1 MKMTDGRTGLEQYGG
16 FLKRGAAP
24 NHPKLDHF
32 SLATNGIWGFFILR
46 NHHMPKFTWD
56 HSDGSIHQKSVCLED
71 TQELHNLLIT
81 SFPTG

>member
-1 MKMTDGRTGLEQYGG
+1 MTDGRTGLEQYGG
-16 FLKRGAAP
+16 FLKNGGAAP

-32 SLATNGIWGFFILR
+32 SLASND
-46 NHHMPKFTWD
+46 MPKFTWD

-71 TQELHNLLIT
+71 TQELHNLVIT

>member
-1 MKMTDGRTGLEQYGG
+1 MTDGRTGLEQYGG

-32 SLATNGIWGFFILR
+32 SLATNGICFFIFILR

-56 HSDGSIHQKSVCLED
+56 HSDGSINQKSVCLEH
-71 TQELHNLLIT
+71 TQELHDLVTT
-81 SFPTG
+81 SFPNG